1 MYMYNIHN
9 MYIKDHVFHLKKKL
23 ICIYNVSN
31 NILKPEVRFTCKKY
45 EFKDKYHFYKTISYY
60 LLKYYEKRIYV
71 CTKFKIVKPL
81 LSINI
86 IFSMYII
93 L

>member
-1 MYMYNIHN
+1 MYMYDIHN

-31 NILKPEVRFTCKKY
+31 NTLKPEVRFTCKRY
-45 EFKDKYHFYKTISYY
+45 EFKDKYCFYKTISYY
-60 LLKYYEKRIYV
+60 LLNYYEKRIYV

-81 LSINI
+81 LSINV
-86 IFSMYII
+86 IFSICI
-93 L
+93 TL